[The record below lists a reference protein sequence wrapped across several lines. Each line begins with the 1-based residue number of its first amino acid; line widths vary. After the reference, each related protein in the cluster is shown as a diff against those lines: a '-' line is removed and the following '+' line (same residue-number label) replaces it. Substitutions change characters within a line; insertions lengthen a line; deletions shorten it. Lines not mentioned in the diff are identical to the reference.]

1 MGELIV
7 LSKVLEDR
15 SRPVHG
21 PAAFFFALDCPLCYL
36 AAERVERALGEI
48 DWVPV
53 LTSHSDAGLLATDSE
68 RVRGAREVLALAEQ
82 EARPLRLPLVEPHN
96 YPFDAR
102 PVSRAA
108 AHAAELGVGAK
119 FALAALRLA
128 FCGGYDPSS
137 SEAIGEAAEA
147 AGLRI
152 GESLNA
158 TGEPRY
164 DARLEATSRGL
175 ASRGVSA
182 PAIRIGR
189 RWFQGVDAVTGAST
203 SRAMEQTLPAPP
215 A

>member
-1 MGELIV
+1 VGELIV

-15 SRPVHG
+15 SRPIHG

-53 LTSHSDAGLLATDSE
+53 LSSVSAGGLDADDSE
-68 RVRGAREVLALAEQ
+68 RARGARDALVLAEQ
-82 EARPLRLPLVEPHN
+82 EARSLRLPLVEPHN
-96 YPFDAR
+96 FPFDAR
-102 PVSRAA
+102 PIARAA

-119 FALAALRLA
+119 FGLAAMRLA
-128 FCGGYDPSS
+128 FCGAYDPSDP
-137 SEAIGEAAEA
+137 EVICEAAEV
-147 AGLRI
+147 AGMRS
-152 GESLNA
+152 GEALASA
-158 TGEPRY
+158 RAVRY
-164 DARLEATSRGL
+164 DARLEATSSGL

-189 RWFQGVDAVTGAST
+189 SWFQGVGAVTGAST
-203 SRAMEQTLPAPP
+203 SGAMEQPLPP